1 MGPLTTSQINEV
13 ADQLEV
19 VGLKSDS
26 LKEELLDHLCCVVEE
41 NMEQGMAFAEAKT
54 AAFQTF
60 GKDEMQELEQK
71 SLELLNQKS
80 VLMKKVSLI
89 TAACLLMFSTML
101 WSLQTDPPSIPP
113 LAGEVHITSSFGMR
127 NHPVLNA
134 KKMHQGIDF
143 KAKIGT
149 PVYATSDGVV
159 AKVISNHKGYG
170 NYLMIRHDD
179 QYQTLYSHLDAN
191 FEVKEGQ
198 TVKRGQQ
205 IGVIGKPNSG
215 TGPHLHY
222 EVLKD
227 GENEDPG
234 HYLGL

>member
-1 MGPLTTSQINEV
+1 MEPLTKQQINEI
-13 ADQLEV
+13 ADQLES

-26 LKEELLDHLCCVVEE
+26 LKEELLDHICCVIED
-41 NMEQGMAFAEAKT
+41 NMNRGMAFAEAKT

-80 VLMKKVSLI
+80 VIMKKVSLI
-89 TAACLLMFSTML
+89 TAACLLLFSTML
-101 WSLQTDPPSIPP
+101 WSLQTDPPSISP
-113 LAGEVHITSSFGMR
+113 LDGQVEITSSFGMR
-127 NHPVLNA
+127 KHPVLKK

-143 KAKIGT
+143 KAKLGT

-159 AKVISNHKGYG
+159 IKVIKGHQGYG
-170 NYLMIRHDD
+170 NYLMIRHDE
-179 QYQTLYSHLDAN
+179 QYETLYSHLDAD

-198 TVKRGQQ
+198 EVKRGQR
-205 IGVIGKPNSG
+205 IGMIGEPNPG

-227 GENEDPG
+227 GEHQDPG